1 MIRILS
7 SFFQEGFPYAV
18 IFFSILWY
26 NPFHTRSWIFVPAAA
41 GVRIFARDML
51 RMTPVNAQAGTIEKG
66 QEMYG
71 LL

>member
-1 MIRILS
+1 MQAINRTDVCKSGEI
-7 SFFQEGFPYAV
+7 
-18 IFFSILWY
+18 WY

-66 QEMYG
+66 QETYG